1 MENYKDKIRK
11 AIELL
16 EMGTPK
22 RKASFLTGI
31 DVKTIGLY
39 WTRFKDR
46 GEKAF
51 ERQRYSLELK
61 KKIILKHLED
71 KCRITSLSISYG
83 IPTITIRRW
92 VDQYKS
98 KGLDGLVD
106 KRKQSRDK
114 GKTGQEPS
122 KDTRYMDLANYA
134 LKSTIDAFHVLGTK
148 QTKRIPELLKEKD
161 ALLNPAFYDFLFLIC
176 LIISRH
182 HPEPSVVYN
191 LARIELMMIPH
202 DVTTRREAETILNM
216 PETTI
221 FISEYID
228 TVNTIL
234 WLPDYNDIN
243 SSISAPVDG
252 EGWIHPAETES
263 EECGGPDCHKA
274 ESPSEAR

>member
-1 MENYKDKIRK
+1 METYKDKIRK

-16 EMGTPK
+16 EMGTPR
-22 RKASFLTGI
+22 RKVSSLTGI

-39 WTRFKDR
+39 WTRFKDH

-61 KKIILKHLED
+61 RKIILKHLEEN
-71 KCRITSLSISYG
+71 CRITSLSISYG

-122 KDTRYMDLANYA
+122 KDTRFMDLANYA
-134 LKSTIDAFHVLGTK
+134 LKSTIDAFHVFSTK
-148 QTKRIPELLKEKD
+148 TPELLKEKD
-161 ALLNPAFYDFLFLIC
+161 AIHNPMFYDFLLIIC
-176 LIISRH
+176 RIISRY
-182 HPEPSVVYN
+182 HPESSVVYT
-191 LARIELMMIPH
+191 LAKLELMMTPY
-202 DVTTRREAETILNM
+202 DVATRREAETILNM

-221 FISEYID
+221 FISLYID
-228 TVNTIL
+228 TVSTIL

-252 EGWIHPAETES
+252 EGWMHPAETES